1 MRSWTRRLRDQIVDV
16 AIELSSRMSRTM
28 LMTSAVAF
36 STGAM
41 LMSVGIS
48 ENAAFQVDV
57 DIAASANRDVVVAV
71 AESAVTPVQSG
82 KEGEIATIFTADT
95 EERLTAID
103 TVENAGLRLDV
114 NGTISPDV
122 IRPALGDSTIQVGVE
137 GATSGYL
144 DAANISAS
152 GNSAWMLDGELNVA
166 LVGETA
172 TRQLGITQ
180 SVDLRGI
187 SVMINGT
194 DYSVVG
200 FISGENAFLDALVIP
215 YSCALQLVG
224 GDKWSEVLIRS
235 ALGAGSQISNVA
247 RVAILPS
254 SPEKLTVSQVVA
266 HGEMRDTVSDQL
278 TKQATW
284 IGGFLLILTIL
295 LITNSMIV
303 SVTARTTEIGVRRAL
318 GASRSSVAGVFW
330 VEGALIGALGVL
342 AGAAVAFIA
351 VDVVAIL
358 NQWTAHL
365 NPVWIA
371 IGTGLGMMVGILA
384 SAYPALRAAAIQ
396 PAIAVRSD

>member
-1 MRSWTRRLRDQIVDV
+1 M
-16 AIELSSRMSRTM
+16 
-28 LMTSAVAF
+28 
-36 STGAM
+36 
-41 LMSVGIS
+41 
-48 ENAAFQVDV
+48 
-57 DIAASANRDVVVAV
+57 
-71 AESAVTPVQSG
+71 
-82 KEGEIATIFTADT
+82 
-95 EERLTAID
+95 
-103 TVENAGLRLDV
+103 
-114 NGTISPDV
+114 
-122 IRPALGDSTIQVGVE
+122 
-137 GATSGYL
+137 
-144 DAANISAS
+144 
-152 GNSAWMLDGELNVA
+152 
-166 LVGETA
+166 
-172 TRQLGITQ
+172 
-180 SVDLRGI
+180 
-187 SVMINGT
+187 
-194 DYSVVG
+194 
-200 FISGENAFLDALVIP
+200 
-215 YSCALQLVG
+215 
-224 GDKWSEVLIRS
+224 
-235 ALGAGSQISNVA
+235 A

-330 VEGALIGALGVL
+330 VEGALIGALGGL

-371 IGTGLGMMVGILA
+371 IGPGLGMMVGILA